1 MRRILVGLGLVAMAM
16 LCLEVK
22 ANGTFTFTLAD
33 YNSAQVAANNYV
45 VTVPEGS
52 TVTPPS
58 PQQPVYYD
66 ALYTLTSG
74 TELEANSHFT
84 ITLPTGFTFA
94 TTPALCFWNGSS
106 CAANASTL
114 YSGGTGF
121 QAVTFT
127 ITNAVTAASGL
138 ALYIYPAFQINNTSH
153 SLGSQFGGSAASLSV
168 QATGNAVSA
177 NNDAAPVS
185 QPAFAHAVGSLPDT
199 ISPGGGQIDLAF
211 PYYGNQFVPGGIDG
225 KTAQGSGSIATF
237 AIDTETNDPFNGNAV
252 VLNAAGGLNTL
263 VPGDSADITIDGF
276 FNGIGQAY
284 ATATAGVCQTTIP
297 SGATVGTV
305 TNTTVSFTGIPIN
318 TPVQMCIIPDA
329 VMWEG
334 DGPYVFTYQAHSG
347 VTDFFGGLSQTTA
360 GNFYTYSPSPTI
372 TVLGGTPQHTHV
384 NTAFGAALS
393 VKVTDASSNP
403 LVGINV
409 LFAPPYLYGDGPSAS
424 FAGGET
430 GSSGSNSVGTNAS
443 GIATTGT
450 VTANSIACNYVV
462 KAKVGAAVAPFYLQN
477 VPTGVNDLIF
487 CQKFE

>member
-1 MRRILVGLGLVAMAM
+1 MRRILVGSGLAAMVMLG
-16 LCLEVK
+16 LEVK
-22 ANGTFTFTLAD
+22 ANGTLSVTLAD
-33 YNSAQVAANNYV
+33 YNSAQVAANNGV

-52 TVTPPS
+52 TING
-58 PQQPVYYD
+58 VYYQ
-66 ALYTLTSG
+66 AKYTLTSG
-74 TELEANSHFT
+74 TELEANSLVT
-84 ITLPTGFTFA
+84 VTLPTGFTFVTNPSLYFTQFGGA
-94 TTPALCFWNGSS
+94 D
-106 CAANASTL
+106 STL
-114 YSGGTGF
+114 IAGGTGF
-121 QAVTFT
+121 GSAKFQISSAVT
-127 ITNAVTAASGL
+127 SGDVYVYPSFEVNSNG
-138 ALYIYPAFQINNTSH
+138 ALS
-153 SLGSQFGGSAASLSV
+153 SQFGGSPLLLGI
-168 QATGNAVSA
+168 QATGNAASA
-177 NNDAAPVS
+177 NNDAAPVT

-199 ISPGGGQIDLAF
+199 VSPGGGQIDLAF

-252 VLNAAGGLNTL
+252 VLNAVGGLNAL

-334 DGPYVFTYQAHSG
+334 DGPYVFTYKAHSG

-462 KAKVGAAVAPFYLQN
+462 KAKVGAAAAPFYLQN